1 MNEMSEPPKAGENT
15 EFPWIKSYA
24 DGVTWDMPM
33 NPEPIYKLLDHS
45 VEKFPDNNCTS
56 FMGKELT
63 YREIGDLV
71 NKAAKGLQ
79 QHGIKKGSKVGL
91 LLPNTP
97 YYIIF
102 YYAILKAGG
111 TVVNFNPLYSVP
123 ELEYQVKDSGT
134 EIMITLDMKVT
145 FDSCEALLKSGA
157 LPKAVVCP
165 MAQLLPSVTSIL
177 FKLFK
182 GSEVAKIASS
192 PAKSSVIAYNDIT
205 NNDGKYEPV
214 EIDLYKDIALLQY
227 TGGTTGVPKGAMLSH
242 SNLSFNYYQCLGW
255 YTEGEPGKEVVIGI
269 LPLFHVFAMT
279 VVMNFGIGLG
289 AEIVLFPKFELER
302 DIKIIDKKRPTLMP
316 GVPTLFNGLMNYP
329 KLSNYDFSSLRY
341 CVSGGAPLPIE
352 VKRGFEAIAGCKI
365 SEGYGL
371 SETAP
376 VASSNPPNKGKEG
389 SIGVPVPHTT
399 ISIRSLENPEE
410 EMPLGERG
418 EICIK
423 GPQVMMGYWN
433 KPEETANVFIG
444 DYLRT
449 GDVGYMDNEG
459 YIFIVDRIKDLILCS
474 GYNVYPRQ
482 IEEAIY
488 QHPDVEEVTVIG
500 IPNQYRGEAPKAF
513 IKLHDGKSST
523 QEEMLAFLKDRL
535 SKIEMP
541 EEIEFREEL
550 PKTMIGKLS
559 KKELRA
565 EA

>member
-1 MNEMSEPPKAGENT
+1 MNEMSASASGEPVDPI
-15 EFPWIKSYA
+15 WVKSYME
-24 DGVTWDMPM
+24 GVDYNMDIT
-33 NPEPIYKLLDHS
+33 PEPVYKLLDDS
-45 VEKFPDNNCTS
+45 VAKFPNNNCTS
-56 FMGKELT
+56 FKGKELT
-63 YREIGDLV
+63 YREIGNLV
-71 NKAAKGLQ
+71 DRAAKGLQ
-79 QHGIKKGSKVGL
+79 GQGIGKGSKVGL

-102 YYAILKAGG
+102 YYAILKTGA

-123 ELEYQVKDSGT
+123 ELEHQVKDSGT
-134 EIMITLDMKVT
+134 EIMVTLDMKVT
-145 FDSCEALLKSGA
+145 FNSTEKLLESGV
-157 LPKAVVCP
+157 LPKAIVCP
-165 MAQLLPSVTSIL
+165 MAQLLPGVTSIL

-182 GSEVAKIASS
+182 GGDVAKYQS
-192 PAKSSVIAYNDIT
+192 SSVASKVLKYNDII
-205 NNDGKYEPV
+205 NNDGKFEPV
-214 EIDLYKDIALLQY
+214 AIDVNKDVALLQY

-242 SNLSFNYYQCLGW
+242 ANLSYNAFQCIGW
-255 YTEGEPGKEVVIGI
+255 YTEGVPGQEIVIGI

-279 VVMNFGIGLG
+279 AVMNFGIGMG
-289 AEIVLFPKFELER
+289 GEIVLFPKFEIDT
-302 DIKIIDKKRPTLMP
+302 DIKVIHAKKPTLMP

-329 KLSNYDFSSLRY
+329 KLDQYDFSSLRY

-352 VKRGFEAIAGCKI
+352 IKRGFEAISNCKI

-371 SETAP
+371 SETSP
-376 VASSNPPNKGKEG
+376 VATSNPPQKGKEG
-389 SIGVPVPHTT
+389 SIGTPVPLT
-399 ISIRSLENPEE
+399 IVSIRSLENPEQ

-433 KPEETANVFIG
+433 KPEATAEVFVG

-449 GDVGYMDNEG
+449 GDVGYMDDDG

-488 QHPDVEEVTVIG
+488 QYPGVEEVTVIG

-513 IKLHDGKSST
+513 IKMQDGKNATS
-523 QEEMLAFLKDRL
+523 EEVMAFLKDKL

-541 EEIEFREEL
+541 EEIEFRDEL

-559 KKELRA
+559 KKELRQDA
-565 EA
+565 